1 MIRRMLIALMVS
13 TVSLSVAAADYDPP
27 LLERTGAV
35 QEVVPALN
43 DVVIYG
49 ERFTVSYTAEIEI
62 GSTYGA
68 YSMLRPEMRVFFRYQ
83 LYDDGRKVI
92 VYLRELAAS
101 ESVDEV

>member
-27 LLERTGAV
+27 LLERTGLV
-35 QEVVPALN
+35 QELVPALN

-62 GSTYGA
+62 GSPSTKSERIESAGGKLFERA
-68 YSMLRPEMRVFFRYQ
+68 ELR
-83 LYDDGRKVI
+83 
-92 VYLRELAAS
+92 
-101 ESVDEV
+101 